1 MMDFIKTKKNYI
13 IALAVL
19 FVFVSLSE
27 TTYSLFLKSDTT
39 DEFNYNTG
47 ILDLQFTEDNQIVLD
62 NTLPISDTEGE
73 RQKPYNL
80 TIKNTGDIPYLFD
93 LKMISDG
100 KNTSIDYKYIKVKV
114 NDYLPH
120 TLYST
125 NNVIAS
131 KLLIYPQEEM
141 TFKIKI
147 WLDKDTPNNE
157 LGKSFNAKIVTS
169 GSSAYKTIDNS
180 GANHPNLND
189 EMIPIYYD
197 TSAKTWRLAD
207 HSNTDTN
214 NTWYNYANKEWANS
228 ATVKNSTKY
237 IYDITRNNDLAI
249 DNVTVNNGN
258 IIIDNNYLDIKLNN
272 YNYDTIS
279 TVVRIKFDDL
289 KNNNYIISNGNI
301 SYYYDNE
308 NKKFV
313 IKNGNNTVISNEVNI
328 EKNTWYIVG
337 YTYDGSNAKFYLDG
351 NNIGSSNLTGKI
363 SSGDSFKLGT
373 NNLASET
380 SKITVGDLLIYYNV
394 LKENEF
400 SNNYKTSM
408 NIITDG
414 LVTGYT
420 EFSPMTLKEYY
431 MSSEAGTTIRS
442 NDINAYYVW
451 IPRYKYMVWNVLG
464 EENTDS
470 YDAYHKGIKIEFE
483 KGTTT
488 SGIISCKNNEC
499 FGDNLGITKI
509 SSDDNGKYYT
519 HPAFTTNTK
528 ELTGFWVSK
537 YEISKDESGVI
548 ESIPN
553 SIAWTNDYLS
563 NYYQQ
568 VLKMSDTENYR
579 VIKNTEWG
587 AIAYLSHSNYGL
599 CQNDKCNEIGTN
611 QTYTSGV
618 NESDTTT
625 GNIYGVYDLAGSAI
639 EYTMSNYADS
649 NNDLNLNNALFKDVA
664 ISNDD
669 YNLYTK
675 DSFILGDATKEIS
688 ITGGIWYNN
697 TNNNINDVNNWIIR
711 GGNTTES
718 YKGIFAY
725 SATNDITSEYITT
738 RIVSR

>member
-47 ILDLQFTEDNQIVLD
+47 ILDLQFTEDTQIVL
-62 NTLPISDTEGE
+62 NETLPINDTEGSN
-73 RQKPYNL
+73 QKPYNL

-100 KNTSIDYKYIKVKV
+100 KSTSIDYKYIKVKV
-114 NDYLPH
+114 NNNLPH

-131 KLLIYPQEEM
+131 KLLIYPGEEM
-141 TFKIKI
+141 NFKINI

-157 LGKSFNAKIVTS
+157 LGKSFNAKVVTS

-180 GANHPNLND
+180 GANHPQLND

-197 TSAKTWRLAD
+197 ESAKLWRLAD

-214 NTWYNYANKEWANS
+214 NTWYNYSDKLWANS
-228 ATVKNSTKY
+228 ATIKNSNKY
-237 IYDITRNNDLAI
+237 IYDITRNNDLET
-249 DNVTVNNGN
+249 DNVTINSGN
-258 IIIDNNYLDIKLNN
+258 IIIDSNYLDIKLNN

-279 TVVRIKFDDL
+279 TIVRIKFNEL

-313 IKNGNNTVISNEVNI
+313 LKNGNSTVISNEVAI
-328 EKNTWYIVG
+328 EKNKWYIAG
-337 YTYDGSNAKFYLDG
+337 YTYDGTNVKFYLDG
-351 NNIGSSNLTGKI
+351 DNIGTSNITGRI
-363 SSGDSFKLGT
+363 GSGDSFKLGT
-373 NNLASET
+373 NNVASEI
-380 SKITVGDLLIYYNV
+380 SKITVGDLLIYYRV
-394 LKENEF
+394 LKDNEIT
-400 SNNYKTSM
+400 NNYKTSM
-408 NIITDG
+408 NIIEDG
-414 LVTGYT
+414 LVAGYT
-420 EFSPMTLKEYY
+420 EFTPMTLREYY
-431 MSSEAGTTIRS
+431 MSSANGTIIRNS
-442 NDINAYYVW
+442 DINAYYVW
-451 IPRYKYMVWNVLG
+451 IPRYKYMVWNILG

-509 SSDDNGKYYT
+509 SSADNGKYYT

-537 YEISKDESGVI
+537 YEISKDDNGNI
-548 ESIPN
+548 QSIPN
-553 SIAWTNDYLS
+553 NTAWRNDYLS
-563 NYYQQ
+563 NYYQA
-568 VLKMSDTENYR
+568 VLKMSEEVNYR
-579 VIKNTEWG
+579 IIKNTEWG
-587 AIAYLSHSNYGL
+587 AIAYLTHSNYGL
-599 CQNDKCNEIGTN
+599 CQNDKCNEISTN
-611 QTYTSGV
+611 QTYISGT
-618 NESDTTT
+618 NQLDSTT
-625 GNIYGVYDLAGSAI
+625 GNIYGVYDMAGSAI

-669 YNLYTK
+669 YNLYIK
-675 DSFILGDATKEIS
+675 DSFIPGDATKEIS
-688 ITGGIWYNN
+688 ITGGIWYGN
-697 TNNNINDVNNWIIR
+697 TSNTINDTNNWIIR

-725 SATNDITSEYITT
+725 SATNDIISEYIST

>member
-1 MMDFIKTKKNYI
+1 MLDFIKTKKNYI

-47 ILDLQFTEDNQIVLD
+47 ILDLQFTEDTKIMLD
-62 NTLPISDTEGE
+62 ETLPITDTEGSK
-73 RQKPYNL
+73 QKPYNL
-80 TIKNTGDIPYLFD
+80 TIKNTGNIPYLFD

-100 KNTSIDYKYIKVKV
+100 KSTSIDYKYIKVKV
-114 NDYLPH
+114 NNSLPH

-131 KLLIYPQEEM
+131 KLLIYPGEEM
-141 TFKIKI
+141 KFKINV

-157 LGKSFNAKIVTS
+157 LGKTFNAKVVTS

-180 GANHPNLND
+180 GANHPKLND

-197 TSAKTWRLAD
+197 ESAKVWRLAD

-214 NTWYNYANKEWANS
+214 NTWYNYSNKEWANS
-228 ATVKNSTKY
+228 ATIKNSNKY
-237 IYDITRNNDLAI
+237 IYDITRNNDLEI
-249 DNVTVNNGN
+249 DNVTINSGN

-279 TVVRIKFDDL
+279 TVTRIKFDEL

-313 IKNGNNTVISNEVNI
+313 LKNGNNTVISNEVTI
-328 EKNTWYIVG
+328 EKNTWYIIG
-337 YTYDGSNAKFYLDG
+337 YTYDGTNVKFYLDG
-351 NNIGSSNLTGKI
+351 NNIGTSNITGRI
-363 SSGDSFKLGT
+363 SSGNSFKLGT
-373 NNLASET
+373 NNVASEI
-380 SKITVGDLLIYYNV
+380 SKITIGDLLIYYRI
-394 LKENEF
+394 LKDNEF
-400 SNNYKTSM
+400 SSNYKTSM
-408 NIITDG
+408 NIIEDG
-414 LVTGYT
+414 LITGYT
-420 EFSPMTLKEYY
+420 EFTPMTLKEYY
-431 MSSEAGTTIRS
+431 MSSNNGTIIRN

-509 SSDDNGKYYT
+509 SSADNGKYYT

-537 YEISKDESGVI
+537 YEISRDDNGSI
-548 ESIPN
+548 QSIPN
-553 SIAWTNDYLS
+553 NTAWTNDYLS
-563 NYYQQ
+563 NYYQA
-568 VLKMSDTENYR
+568 VLKMSEDVNYR
-579 VIKNTEWG
+579 IIKNTEWG
-587 AIAYLSHSNYGL
+587 AIAYLTHSNYGL

-611 QTYTSGV
+611 QTYTSG
-618 NESDTTT
+618 NNQSDSTT
-625 GNIYGVYDLAGSAI
+625 GNIYGVYDMAGSAI

-688 ITGGIWYNN
+688 ITGGIWYGN
-697 TNNNINDVNNWIIR
+697 TSNTINDTNNWIIR

-725 SATNDITSEYITT
+725 SATNDITSEYIST
-738 RIVSR
+738 RIVSK

>member
-73 RQKPYNL
+73 KQKPYNL

-131 KLLIYPQEEM
+131 KLLIYPKEEM

-169 GSSAYKTIDNS
+169 GSSAYKTIDAS

-308 NKKFV
+308 NKKFIV
-313 IKNGNNTVISNEVNI
+313 KNGNNTVISNEVNI
-328 EKNTWYIVG
+328 EKNTWYIIG
-337 YTYDGSNAKFYLDG
+337 YTYDGSNVKFYLDG
-351 NNIGSSNLTGKI
+351 NNVGSSNLTGKI

-380 SKITVGDLLIYYNV
+380 SKITIGDLLIYYSI
-394 LKENEF
+394 LKDNEF

-431 MSSEAGTTIRS
+431 MSSQAGTTIRS

-553 SIAWTNDYLS
+553 NTAWTNDYLS

-599 CQNDKCNEIGTN
+599 CQNDKCSEIGAN